1 MSFDVL
7 ILNSGEWL
15 LAEQLPAEPW
25 HVLIYRDRRQRQNE
39 LHLWLPREN
48 ERRSGEYAFKR
59 YWLEGDT
66 RWCIEIPPDPDRLR
80 GFYVAASGVV
90 RVRFTAL
97 DGLVLWADYRGSQ
110 RLADFTDYELQ
121 RLRLGARAGPYSRI

>member
-1 MSFDVL
+1 MHLDVL

-15 LAEQLPAEPW
+15 LSEQLPAEPW
-25 HVLIYRDRRQRQNE
+25 HVLIYRERGEPRNE
-39 LHLWLPREN
+39 LHLWLPRET

-59 YWLEGDT
+59 YWLEGDA

-80 GFYVAASGVV
+80 SIYVAASGVV

-110 RLADFTDYELQ
+110 RLADFTDHELQ